1 MGVRRRRC
9 RCTVAGLPLLLLPPL
24 ATLSAA
30 LALGSADAAAGAE
43 VEVEVDAGAEAGPF
57 DEFSSSTDSLTVSK
71 AGCNLG
77 AAGAVL
83 TLFSDDDVVAGGP
96 VGPLCVCGAWDTPL
110 VRPSMLA

>member
-43 VEVEVDAGAEAGPF
+43 VEVEVDAGAGPF